1 MLSHVSVYSYW
12 WRLFQSTY
20 DYGKQLLQASLGL
33 RRSLHMDVAPNV
45 EQTRR
50 LEEAWQKFSQQISQ
64 QLSQRHATELFER
77 RSEEVSQAVVTS
89 PSCSRGGQ
97 RRRVRYGMYTART
110 CTSIINCTHCWIVIC
125 A

>member
-1 MLSHVSVYSYW
+1 MFVICNTVYWYW

-33 RRSLHMDVAPNV
+33 RRSLHIDVAPNV

-77 RSEEVSQAVVTS
+77 RSEEVSQASSCRSDTP
-89 PSCSRGGQ
+89 PSCSKGG
-97 RRRVRYGMYTART
+97 RRR
-110 CTSIINCTHCWIVIC
+110 
-125 A
+125 

>member
-1 MLSHVSVYSYW
+1 MLSHISVYSYW

-77 RSEEVSQAVVTS
+77 RSEEVSPIWHVHRT
-89 PSCSRGGQ
+89 
-97 RRRVRYGMYTART
+97 YMYKH
-110 CTSIINCTHCWIVIC
+110 N
-125 A
+125 